1 MVSNVTCVS
10 VNETVVERDRRRLE
24 SVSVTEECYT
34 VWNPTAGLG
43 YPKISPKFSTAVKS
57 NSVPTILGP
66 FFLAH
71 RDFDDW
77 RELVPEYSF

>member
-34 VWNPTAGLG
+34 VWNPTAGTL
-43 YPKISPKFSTAVKS
+43 
-57 NSVPTILGP
+57 
-66 FFLAH
+66 
-71 RDFDDW
+71 
-77 RELVPEYSF
+77 